1 MGVAFLASLTS
12 FKQPYSKHL
21 RFFSLLL
28 ALTFVVEF
36 VAVIGRRLEWISS
49 NIILYNTFMLIE
61 FTAYMWYFHQ
71 VIRNPKVKRR
81 LRFLLVA
88 FPIFWVWSTLAVFG
102 ISIWNSYVS
111 TAGSLITVIMA
122 AYYYYELFTASELVR
137 LNRSA
142 EFWIATGL
150 IIFYACQLPYV
161 GMLNYLTVN
170 HRPLARQL
178 LAVLQI
184 GVCIMYSIF
193 IYAYLCK
200 INIAKS

>member
-21 RFFSLLL
+21 RFFSLVL

-36 VAVIGRRLEWISS
+36 VAVFGRRWGWISS

-61 FTAYMWYFHQ
+61 FTAYIWYFHQ

-88 FPIFWVWSTLAVFG
+88 LPIFWTWSTLAVFG
-102 ISIWNSYVS
+102 IGIWNSYVS

-150 IIFYACQLPYV
+150 IVFYACHLPYL

-170 HRPLARQL
+170 HMPLARQL
-178 LAVLQI
+178 LTILQI